1 MEKFLNFYLPILV
14 MFIISIIYI
23 VVATKLTKGKNEN
36 IKLLPIKA
44 VWIFLLIFEIG
55 KIGHMIGEY
64 KIDGVSSPLFDPV
77 RYPFVFCSLILY
89 TYPLFMYKKNKLS
102 ASAMAVSTLPFFISA
117 IVVVLTTSSYKFN
130 FWHGHSIVFHFLMG
144 AVAVYLL
151 TSGLYKFKFSDHYR
165 VFAWL
170 GGYII
175 FSTVISLF
183 IGGDISFFGPNSG
196 YLGFLYN
203 AVGYVPGNLLLI
215 LIIYLVS
222 LIIYGFIYLISALF
236 KSHKEVTN
244 A

>member
-23 VVATKLTKGKNEN
+23 VISTKLTKDKDE
-36 IKLLPIKA
+36 KTKMLPIKA
-44 VWIFLLIFEIG
+44 VWIFLLVFEIG
-55 KIGHMIGEY
+55 KIGHMIGAY

-102 ASAMAVSTLPFFISA
+102 ASAMAVSALPFFISA
-117 IVVVLTTSSYKFN
+117 IVVVLTTGGYKLN

-165 VFAWL
+165 VFLWL
-170 GGYII
+170 AGYVV

-183 IGGDISFFGPNSG
+183 IGGDISFFGPHSG
-196 YLGFLYN
+196 FLGFLYN

-215 LIIYLVS
+215 LVIYLVAV
-222 LIIYGFIYLISALF
+222 LIYGLIHLIPKLF
-236 KSHKEVTN
+236 KSHKEVAN